1 MALAAPLSF
10 ANAQTE
16 LATITSQTANFTFT
30 SDELTSALTQ
40 AWMDGYV
47 VAEKWD
53 SSLTYSQGTYIYT
66 VPATL
71 RTVKEIAIILPA
83 NSTDYVPPGAGN
95 YPGTIS
101 KDLWE
106 VIDGSIHFRD
116 ITQLYFADSYTLY
129 LKGNYKLQTTDSL
142 PTENLCLYVLWLAAD
157 NLMQML
163 LLKSA
168 FVFLRNDT
176 SLQAIVAASK
186 ITSMKVLE
194 MKQRLPRGF
203 ESAS

>member
-1 MALAAPLSF
+1 MALSAPLSF

-16 LATITSQTANFTFT
+16 LATITSQTSNFTFT

-40 AWMDGYV
+40 AWMDGFV
-47 VAEKWD
+47 VTEGYD
-53 SSLTYSQGTYIYT
+53 SSLTYTQGTYIYAI
-66 VPATL
+66 PATL
-71 RTVKEIAIILPA
+71 RTVEEIYIILPA
-83 NSTDYVPPGAGN
+83 NAQQYVPPGAGN
-95 YPGTIS
+95 YPGPIS
-101 KDLWE
+101 QDLYE
-106 VIDGSIHFRD
+106 VINGSIYFRD
-116 ITQLYFADSYTLY
+116 TTQLYLANSYTLY
-129 LKGNYKLQTTDSL
+129 IKGRKKLLTTDNL

-186 ITSMKVLE
+186 ITSTKVLE
-194 MKQRLPRGF
+194 MKQRLQRNF
-203 ESAS
+203 ESV

>member
-1 MALAAPLSF
+1 MALSAPLSF

-40 AWMDGYV
+40 AWMDGFV
-47 VAEKWD
+47 VSEAYD
-53 SSLTYSQGTYIYT
+53 SSLTYTAGTYIYAI
-66 VPATL
+66 PATM
-71 RTVKEIAIILPA
+71 RTVEEIYIILPEGYQ
-83 NSTDYVPPGAGN
+83 NNPPLVNTAI
-95 YPGTIS
+95 PGPIS
-101 KDLWE
+101 SDLYE
-106 VIDGSIHFRD
+106 IINGSIYFRD
-116 ITQLYFADSYTLY
+116 ITSLYFDDSYTLY
-129 LKGNYKLQTTDSL
+129 LKGQKKLQTTDNL

-176 SLQAIVAASK
+176 NLQAIVAASK
-186 ITSMKVLE
+186 ITSTKVLE
-194 MKQRLPRGF
+194 MKQRLQRHF
-203 ESAS
+203 ESV